1 MWNSRSCSTQ
11 STRREINEKKLV
23 QTTPFR
29 SILSLLVV
37 TSTREHPLVNPADEE
52 KALSRF
58 QALMKSEHWLATYIT
73 DLLSAHDLSGS
84 VDFSAAEQLLSAER
98 EQFEKDL
105 AVARRMVRIYGKQLV
120 NDNIPQLVHS
130 D

>member
-1 MWNSRSCSTQ
+1 M
-11 STRREINEKKLV
+11 
-23 QTTPFR
+23 
-29 SILSLLVV
+29 
-37 TSTREHPLVNPADEE
+37 VNQADEE
-52 KALSRF
+52 KALARF
-58 QALMKSEHWLATYIT
+58 QSLMKSEHWLATYIR

-105 AVARRMVRIYGKQLV
+105 AVTRRMLRIYGKQV
-120 NDNIPQLVHS
+120 VSENVAQFAHS

>member
-1 MWNSRSCSTQ
+1 M
-11 STRREINEKKLV
+11 
-23 QTTPFR
+23 
-29 SILSLLVV
+29 
-37 TSTREHPLVNPADEE
+37 VNPADEE

-58 QALMKSEHWLATYIT
+58 QALMKTEHWLATYIR

-98 EQFEKDL
+98 EQFEKDM
-105 AVARRMVRIYGKQLV
+105 AVARRMLRIYGKQV
-120 NDNIPQLVHS
+120 MSENVPQLVHS

>member
-1 MWNSRSCSTQ
+1 M
-11 STRREINEKKLV
+11 
-23 QTTPFR
+23 
-29 SILSLLVV
+29 
-37 TSTREHPLVNPADEE
+37 VNQADEE

-58 QALMKSEHWLATYIT
+58 QSLMKSEHWLATYIR

-84 VDFSAAEQLLSAER
+84 VDFSAAEQLLSAEK

-105 AVARRMVRIYGKQLV
+105 TVARRMLRIYGKQV
-120 NDNIPQLVHS
+120 VSENVAQFAHS